1 MEIIARY
8 NKAIILEGV
17 SFMKKEKRQQLIKQL
32 VRENEIETQEK
43 LVELLEERNVS
54 VTQATISRDI
64 HELNLVKGASS
75 KGPVIYKVFTEE
87 NQRAD
92 IQLKKKIREVVIQID
107 YVEQLTI
114 IKTLPGNAHVIGA
127 LLDSLDWKEK
137 IGCICGN
144 DTCLIISPSKVD
156 REILKG
162 RLNLIM

>member
-1 MEIIARY
+1 
-8 NKAIILEGV
+8 
-17 SFMKKEKRQQLIKQL
+17 MKKEKRQQLIKLL

-43 LVELLEERNVS
+43 LVELLEERGVI

-64 HELNLVKGASS
+64 HELNLVKTASS
-75 KGPVIYKVFTEE
+75 TGAVIYKIFTEE
-87 NQRAD
+87 NQRTD
-92 IQLKKKIREVVIQID
+92 MQLKKKMREVVVNID

-127 LLDSLDWKEK
+127 LLDSVDWKEK

-144 DTCLIISPSKVD
+144 DTCLVISRSKAD
-156 REILKG
+156 REILKE

>member
-32 VRENEIETQEK
+32 VRENEIDRQEK
-43 LVELLEERNVS
+43 LVELLEERGVS

-64 HELNLVKGASS
+64 HELNVVKGSS
-75 KGPVIYKVFTEE
+75 AKGQVIYKIFTDEKR
-87 NQRAD
+87 RAD
-92 IQLKKKIREVVIQID
+92 IQLKKKLKEVVIQID
-107 YVEQLTI
+107 YIEQMTI

-127 LLDSLDWKEK
+127 LLDELDWKEK

-144 DTCLIISPSKVD
+144 DTCLVISGSKVE
-156 REILKG
+156 REILKD